1 MKEFK
6 KRLGQ
11 ADNLPGDEADDLIEK
26 FGKEETPV
34 RLTDDIIESHQIESI
49 FGALRFEDNY
59 KVLEKVCV
67 QFRIQDVSEFNLER
81 LSQQNQIGSKQSI
94 LKQSNQAF

>member
-1 MKEFK
+1 LKEFK

-11 ADNLPGDEADDLIEK
+11 ADTLPGDEADDLIEK
-26 FGKEETPV
+26 FGTEETPV

-49 FGALRFEDNY
+49 FGALRFEENY
-59 KVLEKVCV
+59 KVLEKICV

-81 LSQQNQIGSKQSI
+81 LSQRNQIGSK
-94 LKQSNQAF
+94 

>member
-1 MKEFK
+1 LKEFK

-11 ADNLPGDEADDLIEK
+11 ADTLPGDEADDLIEK

-49 FGALRFEDNY
+49 FGALRFEENY

-81 LSQQNQIGSKQSI
+81 LSQQNQIGSK
-94 LKQSNQAF
+94 